1 MYFSRDALYQFIV
14 EKSKNKVMAAGI
26 LSASVCIV
34 TGIYLGIG
42 AYFSSHFIFCSSING
57 IECGKMTVE
66 EAENEMAENLLD
78 YRLKLIERG
87 GVIEVITG
95 RQLGLT

>member
-42 AYFSSHFIFCSSING
+42 AYFSSTLFSVH
-57 IECGKMTVE
+57 
-66 EAENEMAENLLD
+66 
-78 YRLKLIERG
+78 RLMESNAVK
-87 GVIEVITG
+87 
-95 RQLGLT
+95 